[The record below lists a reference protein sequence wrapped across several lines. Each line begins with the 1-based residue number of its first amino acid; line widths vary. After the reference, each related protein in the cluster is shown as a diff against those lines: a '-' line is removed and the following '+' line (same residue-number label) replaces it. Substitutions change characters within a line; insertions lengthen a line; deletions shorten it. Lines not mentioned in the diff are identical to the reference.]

1 MPRLSVHV
9 LFVLF
14 RIGFAHI
21 GRVGSVA
28 VTVSISIERYLSIR
42 HPNKTIS
49 IKSWLL
55 PFPILFATLYN
66 IPKFFEFSTCN
77 VDIMHGESSSTKFIH
92 QNVTEDMLNW
102 PYSSR
107 ELDTTHVNEDN
118 ATLFV
123 VKFQEL
129 IAESLLRGQ
138 HNQTMIPVL
147 RSSTTRCSKQGFVTT
162 NLRKNHWYIIFYVFL
177 SELLL
182 VEVIP
187 WIIVITL
194 NTRTFWALVRFQKNR
209 KRFLRTHSPGTW
221 NTHS

>member
-1 MPRLSVHV
+1 MELFLATGDKPVFLDVTIYNFKLFLAIYDVHD
-9 LFVLF
+9 LTTNYMIFMM
-14 RIGFAHI
+14 
-21 GRVGSVA
+21 
-28 VTVSISIERYLSIR
+28 
-42 HPNKTIS
+42 
-49 IKSWLL
+49 
-55 PFPILFATLYN
+55 
-66 IPKFFEFSTCN
+66 FFNT
-77 VDIMHGESSSTKFIH
+77 
-92 QNVTEDMLNW
+92 
-102 PYSSR
+102 
-107 ELDTTHVNEDN
+107 DN

-138 HNQTMIPVL
+138 NNQTMIPVL

-194 NTRTFWALVRFQKNR
+194 NTRTFWAIRHFQKNR
-209 KRFLRTHSPGTW
+209 KRFLRTHSPGT
-221 NTHS
+221 